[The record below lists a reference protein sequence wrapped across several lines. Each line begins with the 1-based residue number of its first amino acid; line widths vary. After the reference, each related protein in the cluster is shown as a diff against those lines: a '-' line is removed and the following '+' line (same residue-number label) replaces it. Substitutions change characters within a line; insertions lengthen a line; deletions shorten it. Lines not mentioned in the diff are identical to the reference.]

1 MFHLV
6 KKYSNRKMYDTCGKK
21 FIKLEELIQMILGHD
36 EIRIVDSDTNI
47 DITGLEVS
55 KAIVRYMNDGNPV
68 PESLTLLLRD
78 ISERR
83 NEQTPDTHGKFGK
96 YEQSA
101 EADNEVLSYVPAEIR
116 LLNKS
121 MEYLHGAIHILKD
134 ENPYNAKL
142 HDELYVTFKEFDRK
156 LTELKKRYRIS

>member
-1 MFHLV
+1 
-6 KKYSNRKMYDTCGKK
+6 MYDTCGKK
-21 FIKLEELIQMILGHD
+21 FIKLEELIEFILNH
-36 EIRIVDSDTNI
+36 EELRIVDSDTNI

-68 PESLTLLLRD
+68 PESLTVLLRE

-83 NEQTPDTHGKFGK
+83 GGQSPASKEKFSK
-96 YEQSA
+96 YESSG
-101 EADNEVLSYVPAEIR
+101 ESENEVLSYVPAEIR

-134 ENPYNAKL
+134 ETPYNAKL

>member
-1 MFHLV
+1 MFHLI
-6 KKYSNRKMYDTCGKK
+6 KKYSNRKMYDTCLKK
-21 FIKLEELIQMILGHD
+21 FIRLEELIGFILGHD

-47 DITGLEVS
+47 DLTGLEVS

-68 PESLTLLLRD
+68 PESLTILLRE
-78 ISERR
+78 ISERKAGAQPLMK
-83 NEQTPDTHGKFGK
+83 EKHKPSLGD
-96 YEQSA
+96 
-101 EADNEVLSYVPAEIR
+101 ADDEVLSYVPAEIR

-121 MEYLHGAIHILKD
+121 IEYLHGAIHILKD

-156 LTELKKRYRIS
+156 LAELKKKYRIS